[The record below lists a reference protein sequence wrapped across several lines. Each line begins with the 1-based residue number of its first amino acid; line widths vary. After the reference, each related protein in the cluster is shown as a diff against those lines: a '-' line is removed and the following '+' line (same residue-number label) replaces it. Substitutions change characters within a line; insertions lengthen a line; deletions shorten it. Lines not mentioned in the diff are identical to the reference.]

1 MHNDN
6 VIRKRNL
13 KFVIATIII
22 GVMLLGTTAITT
34 ITTTEGAFA
43 YRNSHAT
50 SQVNDC
56 GNGVEGLNVGCL
68 NTDSQIQGDE
78 NAVSLS
84 SQQSFPNPSSAP
96 PPPPEETCIVC
107 FSKLGDQETAFE
119 ALLSAETQTQVT
131 SIEQLCQQLED
142 AREFPETIRGVLP
155 FIESL
160 LISSTNGNADL
171 AAEIID
177 CLERVF
183 EL

>member
-1 MHNDN
+1 MYNN
-6 VIRKRNL
+6 NKIRKRNL
-13 KFVIATIII
+13 KFVIATVII

-34 ITTTEGAFA
+34 ITTTEGVFA

-56 GNGVEGLNVGCL
+56 GNGVEGLNVGCP
-68 NTDSQIQGDE
+68 NTGSQIQGDE

-84 SQQSFPNPSSAP
+84 SQQSFPDPSSAP
-96 PPPPEETCIVC
+96 LPPEETCIGC

-119 ALLSAETQTQVT
+119 ALLSTETQTQVT

-142 AREFPETIRGVLP
+142 AREFPDTIRGVLP